1 MSNGTNTATLD
12 CNHTFHY
19 KCVFNWNKIHPNCPL
34 CRGEQE
40 GLITEPAAVVAATAP
55 AIAASASQL
64 VYRAEDISMVVHCR
78 DCLGLLECCE
88 ECDHLTCHCRDNHEH
103 FRGKNIGTNEH
114 HVCLE
119 CLDNRDDV
127 LLQVLL
133 ESGPYDIYNNTH
145 IFELFEKY
153 YKNDTDQEQ
162 LGFRMFKHENMHDFI
177 DYAVDMYT
185 AEICE
190 SESES
195 ESESLDPASSLF
207 AAADVY
213 DII

>member
-1 MSNGTNTATLD
+1 MTSTVTVNT
-12 CNHTFHY
+12 
-19 KCVFNWNKIHPNCPL
+19 
-34 CRGEQE
+34 
-40 GLITEPAAVVAATAP
+40 VVVDALEATAR
-55 AIAASASQL
+55 QL
-64 VYRAEDISMVVHCR
+64 VDRVEDISMVVQCR
-78 DCLGLLECCE
+78 DCFEPFECCE

-119 CLDNRDDV
+119 CLDNRDDI

-133 ESGPYDIYNNTH
+133 ESGPYDIYNNTY
-145 IFELFEKY
+145 ILELFDKY

-162 LGFRMFKHENMHDFI
+162 PGFRMFKHENIHDFI

-185 AEICE
+185 AEIC
-190 SESES
+190 
-195 ESESLDPASSLF
+195 ESLDPASSLF

>member
-1 MSNGTNTATLD
+1 MTSTVTVNTA
-12 CNHTFHY
+12 
-19 KCVFNWNKIHPNCPL
+19 
-34 CRGEQE
+34 
-40 GLITEPAAVVAATAP
+40 VVDALEATAR
-55 AIAASASQL
+55 QL
-64 VYRAEDISMVVHCR
+64 VDRAEDISMVVQCR
-78 DCLGLLECCE
+78 DCFEPFECCE

-119 CLDNRDDV
+119 CMDNRDDI

-133 ESGPYDIYNNTH
+133 ESGPYDIYNNTY
-145 IFELFEKY
+145 ILELFDKY

-162 LGFRMFKHENMHDFI
+162 PGFRMFKHENIHDFI

-190 SESES
+190 S
-195 ESESLDPASSLF
+195 LDPGSSLF
-207 AAADVY
+207 E
-213 DII
+213 II